1 MPGCTPPPDPAFPG
15 PGSPARFLF
24 LACSL
29 LFRFRFD
36 RFPDFGGSLLRLCK
50 PLRTRVSPS
59 DVHRKTSPMATLEIS
74 PACEAQ
80 VNAFK
85 EKLCVQA
92 EELVARRF
100 PEKVVE
106 LSNFLKAPELNVTDL
121 VSLRAE
127 LDIPVPD
134 PKKDEERRKQ
144 REKEEKE
151 KEEKKEEKTAKKEDE
166 DKAPPCGPVCH
177 NDKITALLN
186 RVKPEIQGAK
196 EKLNV
201 ICLWL
206 QLLVPRIEDGNNF
219 GVAVQEKVYELLTAS
234 RTKLEGFQTSISKYY
249 SERGDAVSK
258 AAKSPH
264 VGDYRQLVHEI
275 DEAEYAEIR
284 FMVNELRNIYA
295 VIYDGVLKNFDKIK
309 KPRDENKGMIY

>member
-1 MPGCTPPPDPAFPG
+1 
-15 PGSPARFLF
+15 
-24 LACSL
+24 
-29 LFRFRFD
+29 
-36 RFPDFGGSLLRLCK
+36 
-50 PLRTRVSPS
+50 
-59 DVHRKTSPMATLEIS
+59 MATLEIS
-74 PACEAQ
+74 PECEAQ
-80 VNAFK
+80 VNSFK
-85 EKLCVQA
+85 ENLCVQA

-106 LSNFLKAPELNVTDL
+106 LSNFLKAPELNVEDL
-121 VSLRAE
+121 ISLRAE

-144 REKEEKE
+144 KEKEEKE
-151 KEEKKEEKTAKKEDE
+151 DKKEEKSSKKSSEDE
-166 DKAPPCGPVCH
+166 EKAPPCGPVCH

-201 ICLWL
+201 ISLWL

-219 GVAVQEKVYELLTAS
+219 GVAVQ
-234 RTKLEGFQTSISKYY
+234 
-249 SERGDAVSK
+249 
-258 AAKSPH
+258 
-264 VGDYRQLVHEI
+264 GDYRQLVHEI

-295 VIYDGVLKNFDKIK
+295 VTYDSILKNFDKIK

>member
-1 MPGCTPPPDPAFPG
+1 
-15 PGSPARFLF
+15 
-24 LACSL
+24 
-29 LFRFRFD
+29 
-36 RFPDFGGSLLRLCK
+36 
-50 PLRTRVSPS
+50 
-59 DVHRKTSPMATLEIS
+59 MATLEIS

-80 VNAFK
+80 VNSFK
-85 EKLCVQA
+85 ENLCVQA

-106 LSNFLKAPELNVTDL
+106 LSNFLKAPELNVADL

-127 LDIPVPD
+127 LDIPIPD

-151 KEEKKEEKTAKKEDE
+151 KEKEEKKEEKTAKKASEDE

-177 NDKITALLN
+177 NEKITALLN

-219 GVAVQEKVYELLTAS
+219 GVAVQEKVYELLTAA
-234 RTKLEGFQTSISKYY
+234 RTKLEGFQTHISKYY

-258 AAKSPH
+258 AAKTPH

-284 FMVNELRNIYA
+284 FMINELRNIYA
-295 VIYDGVLKNFDKIK
+295 VIYDSVLKNFDKIK

>member
-1 MPGCTPPPDPAFPG
+1 MA
-15 PGSPARFLF
+15 ALE
-24 LACSL
+24 
-29 LFRFRFD
+29 
-36 RFPDFGGSLLRLCK
+36 
-50 PLRTRVSPS
+50 VSP
-59 DVHRKTSPMATLEIS
+59 E
-74 PACEAQ
+74 CEAQ

-85 EKLCVQA
+85 KSLCVQA
-92 EELVARRF
+92 EELVARKF

-106 LSNFLKAPELNVTDL
+106 LSNFLKAPELNVADL
-121 VSLRAE
+121 TSLRSE

-151 KEEKKEEKTAKKEDE
+151 DKKEEKTAKKASEDD
-166 DKAPPCGPVCH
+166 DKAPPCGPVGH
-177 NDKITALLN
+177 NDKITTLLN

-219 GVAVQEKVYELLTAS
+219 GVAVQEKVYELLTAA
-234 RTKLEGFQTSISKYY
+234 RTKLEGFQTHISKYY

-275 DEAEYAEIR
+275 DEAEYAEIQ
-284 FMVNELRNIYA
+284 FMINELRNIYA
-295 VIYDGVLKNFDKIK
+295 VVYDSVLKNFEKIK

>member
-1 MPGCTPPPDPAFPG
+1 MA
-15 PGSPARFLF
+15 
-24 LACSL
+24 SL
-29 LFRFRFD
+29 Q
-36 RFPDFGGSLLRLCK
+36 
-50 PLRTRVSPS
+50 V
-59 DVHRKTSPMATLEIS
+59 S

-80 VNAFK
+80 VDSFK
-85 EKLCVQA
+85 KELCAQA
-92 EELVARRF
+92 EELVASRF
-100 PEKVVE
+100 PAKIVE
-106 LSNFLKAPELNVTDL
+106 LSNFLQTPELNVSDL
-121 VSLRAE
+121 ISLRAE
-127 LDIPVPD
+127 LDIPIPD

-144 REKEEKE
+144 REKDK
-151 KEEKKEEKTAKKEDE
+151 KDEKKEEKDSKKSEEEE

-201 ICLWL
+201 ISLWL
-206 QLLVPRIEDGNNF
+206 QLQVPRIEDGNNF
-219 GVAVQEKVYELLTAS
+219 GVAVQEKVYELLTS
-234 RTKLEGFQTSISKYY
+234 VRTKLESFQTHIAKYY

-284 FMVNELRNIYA
+284 FMVNEIRNIYA
-295 VIYDGVLKNFDKIK
+295 VAYDIILKNFEKIK

>member
-1 MPGCTPPPDPAFPG
+1 
-15 PGSPARFLF
+15 
-24 LACSL
+24 
-29 LFRFRFD
+29 
-36 RFPDFGGSLLRLCK
+36 
-50 PLRTRVSPS
+50 
-59 DVHRKTSPMATLEIS
+59 MATLEIS
-74 PACEAQ
+74 PECEAQ
-80 VNAFK
+80 VNSFK
-85 EKLCVQA
+85 ENLCIQA

-106 LSNFLKAPELNVTDL
+106 LSNFLKAPELNVEDL
-121 VSLRAE
+121 ISLRAE

-144 REKEEKE
+144 KEKEEKE
-151 KEEKKEEKTAKKEDE
+151 DKKEEKSSKKSSEDE
-166 DKAPPCGPVCH
+166 EKAPPCGPVCH

-201 ICLWL
+201 ISLWL

-219 GVAVQEKVYELLTAS
+219 GVAVQEKVYELLTS
-234 RTKLEGFQTSISKYY
+234 VRTKLEGFQTHISKYY
-249 SERGDAVSK
+249 SERGDAVAK
-258 AAKSPH
+258 AAKTPH

-295 VIYDGVLKNFDKIK
+295 VTYDSILKNFDKIK

>member
-1 MPGCTPPPDPAFPG
+1 
-15 PGSPARFLF
+15 
-24 LACSL
+24 
-29 LFRFRFD
+29 
-36 RFPDFGGSLLRLCK
+36 
-50 PLRTRVSPS
+50 
-59 DVHRKTSPMATLEIS
+59 MATLEVT
-74 PACEAQ
+74 PECEAQ

-85 EKLCVQA
+85 AKLCTQA
-92 EELVARRF
+92 EDLVAKRF
-100 PEKVVE
+100 PEKIVE
-106 LSNFLKAPELNVTDL
+106 LSNFLKDPELNVSDL
-121 VSLRAE
+121 ISLRAE

-144 REKEEKE
+144 REKEDKDSG
-151 KEEKKEEKTAKKEDE
+151 KEEKDKKKKADDD

-177 NDKITALLN
+177 NEKITALLD

-196 EKLNV
+196 EKLNL
-201 ICLWL
+201 ISLWL

-219 GVAVQEKVYELLTAS
+219 GVAVQEKVYELLTSA
-234 RTKLEGFQTSISKYY
+234 RTKLEGFQMHIAKYY

-284 FMVNELRNIYA
+284 FMVNEIRNIYA
-295 VIYDGVLKNFDKIK
+295 VVYDIFLKNFEKIK

>member
-1 MPGCTPPPDPAFPG
+1 
-15 PGSPARFLF
+15 
-24 LACSL
+24 
-29 LFRFRFD
+29 
-36 RFPDFGGSLLRLCK
+36 
-50 PLRTRVSPS
+50 
-59 DVHRKTSPMATLEIS
+59 PM
-74 PACEAQ
+74 
-80 VNAFK
+80 
-85 EKLCVQA
+85 
-92 EELVARRF
+92 
-100 PEKVVE
+100 
-106 LSNFLKAPELNVTDL
+106 
-121 VSLRAE
+121 
-127 LDIPVPD
+127 PD

-144 REKEEKE
+144 REVSKN
-151 KEEKKEEKTAKKEDE
+151 TQLHGRPRT
-166 DKAPPCGPVCH
+166 PPCGPVCH
-177 NDKITALLN
+177 NEKITALLN

-219 GVAVQEKVYELLTAS
+219 GVAVQEKVYELLTAA
-234 RTKLEGFQTSISKYY
+234 RTKLEGFQTHISKYY

-284 FMVNELRNIYA
+284 FMINELRNIYA
-295 VIYDGVLKNFDKIK
+295 VIYDSVLKNFDKIK